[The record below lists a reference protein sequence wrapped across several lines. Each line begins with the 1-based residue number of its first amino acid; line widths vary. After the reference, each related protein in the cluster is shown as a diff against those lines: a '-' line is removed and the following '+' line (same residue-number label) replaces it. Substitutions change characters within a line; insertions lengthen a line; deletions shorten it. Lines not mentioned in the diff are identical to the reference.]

1 MHTITLDS
9 VLDEVMLLSSEQR
22 DMLVDILRGRQIEL
36 HREQMLRDV
45 EEGLAEFKS
54 GNLKPMTVQ
63 EIMKEAREPDE
74 CE

>member
-1 MHTITLDS
+1 MHTVTLDS

-22 DMLVDILRGRQIEL
+22 DILLDILKGRQIEL

-45 EEGLAEFKS
+45 EEGLAEYRS

-74 CE
+74 